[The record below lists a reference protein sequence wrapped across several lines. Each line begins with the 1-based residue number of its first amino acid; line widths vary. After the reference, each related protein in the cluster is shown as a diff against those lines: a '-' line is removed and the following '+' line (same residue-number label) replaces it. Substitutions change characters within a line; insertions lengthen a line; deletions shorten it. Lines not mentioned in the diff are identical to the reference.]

1 MKTATKFNLT
11 IQTSIAISALVT
23 ALVVGFGTYEY
34 FAQARTW
41 RHQLERKAELAMT
54 RLVRSAENALWS
66 MDASQL
72 EAVLQAEMQDGDLE
86 SIVVQEGAAAPL
98 KLAKA
103 VQRGADGQV
112 TALSS
117 EPKPAA
123 INLNRPILHD
133 KAQLGSATLNFS
145 DAELRAA
152 SRKLLLGKIVE
163 VLVMN
168 IGLAACV
175 LLVLRYRLV
184 RPLNRIILDLRQTA
198 VNLNDS
204 SGILSRNS
212 QTLAGSASEQAASLE
227 ETSASLQEMSS
238 MTKRNAENSQSA
250 NACMQQ
256 EVGPNFQR
264 IQDRLAR
271 MDQAMNQTLD
281 ASRETAKIIKTIDE
295 IAFQT
300 NLLALNAAVEAARAG
315 EAGMGFAVV
324 ADEVRN
330 LAARS
335 AEAAKNTQALL
346 ENSTARLAETEAH
359 FREANEAISL
369 NAQLGKKVSD
379 LVAEIS
385 AASREQA
392 QGIEQINT
400 AVGQMDSVT
409 QSNAANAEE
418 SASATQV
425 LNSQAEAMHTA
436 VDELL
441 ALVGSAQRSV
451 VPATDEAVGRQPA
464 AKRPI
469 TAKASRTN
477 GVGAPSR
484 TAPAPAVPDVRVA
497 NRRAETSLAGDF
509 KEF

>member
-1 MKTATKFNLT
+1 
-11 IQTSIAISALVT
+11 
-23 ALVVGFGTYEY
+23 
-34 FAQARTW
+34 
-41 RHQLERKAELAMT
+41 
-54 RLVRSAENALWS
+54 
-66 MDASQL
+66 
-72 EAVLQAEMQDGDLE
+72 
-86 SIVVQEGAAAPL
+86 
-98 KLAKA
+98 
-103 VQRGADGQV
+103 
-112 TALSS
+112 
-117 EPKPAA
+117 
-123 INLNRPILHD
+123 
-133 KAQLGSATLNFS
+133 
-145 DAELRAA
+145 
-152 SRKLLLGKIVE
+152 
-163 VLVMN
+163 
-168 IGLAACV
+168 
-175 LLVLRYRLV
+175 
-184 RPLNRIILDLRQTA
+184 
-198 VNLNDS
+198 
-204 SGILSRNS
+204 
-212 QTLAGSASEQAASLE
+212 
-227 ETSASLQEMSS
+227 
-238 MTKRNAENSQSA
+238 
-250 NACMQQ
+250 
-256 EVGPNFQR
+256 
-264 IQDRLAR
+264 
-271 MDQAMNQTLD
+271 
-281 ASRETAKIIKTIDE
+281 
-295 IAFQT
+295 
-300 NLLALNAAVEAARAG
+300 
-315 EAGMGFAVV
+315 MGFAVV

-392 QGIEQINT
+392 QGIEQINK

-451 VPATDEAVGRQPA
+451 VPAPDEPVRRQPT
-464 AKRPI
+464 AKRLI

-484 TAPAPAVPDVRVA
+484 TVPAPAVPDVRVA
-497 NRRAETSLAGDF
+497 NRRAEIPLAGDF